1 VLANKQDQPNSVNPA
16 DLISRLHLAHTSSGG
31 RMCHLQGSSASTPQG
46 MSSIHEVLEWLLRA
60 FIKPAYV
67 MESLVHLEY

>member
-1 VLANKQDQPNSVNPA
+1 
-16 DLISRLHLAHTSSGG
+16 
-31 RMCHLQGSSASTPQG
+31 MCHLQGSSASTPQG